1 MKQAISVAVIESDK
15 IKIDFIKHTLNN
27 FGERI
32 LVTKFEDSV
41 EKGIKAIEKFHPD
54 VVFLDISMKDANG
67 NTLLDRFDKFSFD
80 IIILD
85 NFDFYRL
92 EAKDNQKV
100 GFIFK
105 LLDISDLI

>member
-1 MKQAISVAVIESDK
+1 
-15 IKIDFIKHTLNN
+15 
-27 FGERI
+27 
-32 LVTKFEDSV
+32 
-41 EKGIKAIEKFHPD
+41 
-54 VVFLDISMKDANG
+54 MKDANG

>member
-1 MKQAISVAVIESDK
+1 MKKAVSVAVIESDK
-15 IKIDFIKHTLNN
+15 IKINYIKKALDN
-27 FGERI
+27 FGEKI

-67 NTLLDRFDKFSFD
+67 NTLLDRFDKFIFD

-85 NFDFYRL
+85 NFEFYRL

-105 LLDISDLI
+105 LLDITELV